1 MSTPLRAALKETS
14 SLLPRVVDRLGA
26 VAKAHKAL
34 IHPEARGDFGDS
46 LESDEAFLV
55 GHEGEHR
62 WDYLLGHTPS
72 NTVVGLEP
80 HSAYTSE
87 VQVVIRKRA
96 AALTHLGAHLRPG
109 RRVDEWYWVASGRVD
124 FVPHE
129 KQVLLLAQNGVRFIG
144 KQLRA
149 KDLPSPIAA
158 PGPPKDDTKK
168 SKKRAAK

>member
-1 MSTPLRAALKETS
+1 MIRAALKETS
-14 SLLPRVVDRLGA
+14 SLLPKVVDGLGA

-34 IHPEARGDFGDS
+34 IAEDIQGDFGDS

-55 GHEGEHR
+55 GHQGEHR

-80 HSAYTSE
+80 HSASTSE
-87 VQVVIRKRA
+87 VQVVIKKRA
-96 AALTHLGAHLRPG
+96 AARAQLRDHLRPG
-109 RRVDEWYWVASGRVD
+109 RHVEAWYWVASGRVD

-129 KQVLLLAQNGVRFIG
+129 KQVNLLAQNGVRFIG

-149 KDLPSPIAA
+149 KDLPPAIAA
-158 PGPPKDDTKK
+158 PAPPKGHPKK
-168 SKKRAAK
+168 SKKKATK